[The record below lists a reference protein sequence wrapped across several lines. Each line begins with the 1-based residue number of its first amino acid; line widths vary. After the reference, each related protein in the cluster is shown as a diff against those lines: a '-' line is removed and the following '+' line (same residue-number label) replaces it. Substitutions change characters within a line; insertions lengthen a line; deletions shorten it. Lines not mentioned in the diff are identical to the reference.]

1 MGAAERR
8 KGQAAEREV
17 SGLLQ
22 ELLGVECVRRLGQE
36 RDGGHDVT
44 VGPVAI
50 QVKRQ
55 EKARL
60 PSWLEQAEEDAP
72 DGMMA
77 AVAWRRSRG
86 RWVVAMPI
94 EDFAR
99 LVREA
104 L

>member
-17 SGLLQ
+17 AGLLQ
-22 ELLGVECVRRLGQE
+22 DLLGIAVSRRLGQE

-44 VGPVAI
+44 AGPVAI

-55 EKARL
+55 ERPSL
-60 PSWLEQAEEDAP
+60 PKWLEQAEADAP
-72 DGMMA
+72 EDMLP

>member
-17 SGLLQ
+17 SGKLQ
-22 ELLGVECVRRLGQE
+22 ELLGIECVRRLGQE

-44 VGPVAI
+44 VGPVAL

-55 EKARL
+55 ERASI
-60 PSWLEQAEEDAP
+60 PTWLAQAEADAP
-72 DGMMA
+72 DGMLP

-86 RWVVAMPI
+86 QWVVALSL
-94 EDFAR
+94 EDFAT